1 MATEAV
7 EHPRLLPGVLVPDP
21 DAGTGP
27 LRRSTRDWAVDLS
40 MFLLAALFGGL
51 VWGTDSFG
59 SSLPDP
65 VKLAEVLYG
74 AALCGA
80 LWVRRRWPM
89 AVAIASVPAA
99 AFSSAASG
107 AAIVALF
114 TLAVHRRWP
123 AAVVIGALQLAVTP
137 LYLSLHPG
145 DDAERWVVLVVVGF
159 GTVAVIASGM
169 FVRARRQLVLSLRDR
184 AQRAEAEQQLRV
196 EQARQAERARIA
208 REMHDVL
215 AHRISLVSL
224 HAGVLE
230 FRADAS
236 PEEVARAAA
245 VIRASA
251 HQALGDLREVIG
263 VLRETNGGGPP
274 EPPQPTLADLPAL
287 LDESRAAGMR
297 LDVHVDLDELAAVP
311 ASVGRSALRIVQ
323 EALTNARKHAPG
335 ARVTVHVAGAAGDGL
350 TVDVRNPAPVGVAP
364 HEQIPGAGTGLVGLT
379 ERAVLAGGEL
389 QHGRTADGSFRLHAW
404 LPWPA

>member
-1 MATEAV
+1 
-7 EHPRLLPGVLVPDP
+7 
-21 DAGTGP
+21 
-27 LRRSTRDWAVDLS
+27 
-40 MFLLAALFGGL
+40 

-114 TLAVHRRWP
+114 TLAVHRRWQ

-137 LYLSLHPG
+137 LYLILHPD

-236 PEEVARAAA
+236 PEEVARAARSSA
-245 VIRASA
+245 RAPTRRSATCGRSSASCARRTEEGRPSRRSRRSPTCPRCSTSRAPPACASTSSWTSTSSPPCLRAS
-251 HQALGDLREVIG
+251 
-263 VLRETNGGGPP
+263 
-274 EPPQPTLADLPAL
+274 
-287 LDESRAAGMR
+287 
-297 LDVHVDLDELAAVP
+297 
-311 ASVGRSALRIVQ
+311 
-323 EALTNARKHAPG
+323 
-335 ARVTVHVAGAAGDGL
+335 GAA
-350 TVDVRNPAPVGVAP
+350 RC
-364 HEQIPGAGTGLVGLT
+364 
-379 ERAVLAGGEL
+379 
-389 QHGRTADGSFRLHAW
+389 GSCRRR
-404 LPWPA
+404 